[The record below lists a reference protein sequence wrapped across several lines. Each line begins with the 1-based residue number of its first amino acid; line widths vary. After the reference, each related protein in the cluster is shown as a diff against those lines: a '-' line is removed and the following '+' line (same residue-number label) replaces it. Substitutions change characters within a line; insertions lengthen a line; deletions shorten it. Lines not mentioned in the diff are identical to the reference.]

1 MGVVF
6 FSSFPIIGVM
16 LFPSFVLG
24 NASGESGVLLVPLSP
39 FSPFLS
45 LSLLSSPSPSFS
57 HSLFL
62 SFSVSLPLFLFLSP
76 FLLLFLLSSPLVR
89 TLFFFFEGTACTV
102 YFRDVR
108 DDTADCNQL
117 YLHWNKG
124 KFSLLAHE
132 FVYSDVCNFLVRSLA
147 ELSVFLLPRCP
158 AFLLT
163 RILNKVINKYTCI
176 SES

>member
-1 MGVVF
+1 MRVVF
-6 FSSFPIIGVM
+6 FPRFPFMGVM
-16 LFPSFVLG
+16 LFPSFMLG
-24 NASGESGVLLVPLSP
+24 NASGENGVLLVPLSP
-39 FSPFLS
+39 FSP
-45 LSLLSSPSPSFS
+45 LLSSPSPSFS

-62 SFSVSLPLFLFLSP
+62 SFSVFLPLFLFLSP
-76 FLLLFLLSSPLVR
+76 FLLPPLLVC

-132 FVYSDVCNFLVRSLA
+132 FVYSNVCDFLVRSLSCLFFFYRDA
-147 ELSVFLLPRCP
+147 HFFLLM
-158 AFLLT
+158 
-163 RILNKVINKYTCI
+163 RILNKVINKHTCVY
-176 SES
+176 ES

>member
-6 FSSFPIIGVM
+6 FPSFPFLGVI

-24 NASGESGVLLVPLSP
+24 NAFGGSGVLLVPLSS

-45 LSLLSSPSPSFS
+45 LSLLSSPSHSFS

-62 SFSVSLPLFLFLSP
+62 SFSFSLPLFLFSSP
-76 FLLLFLLSSPLVR
+76 FPLIFLLPPLLVR

-108 DDTADCNQL
+108 DDTVDCNQF
-117 YLHWNKG
+117 YLHWNKENI
-124 KFSLLAHE
+124 SILAHE
-132 FVYSDVCNFLVRSLA
+132 FVYSDVCNF
-147 ELSVFLLPRCP
+147 ELSVFLLSRCP
-158 AFLLT
+158 AFLLMRT
-163 RILNKVINKYTCI
+163 LNKVINKRTCV

>member
-6 FSSFPIIGVM
+6 FPSFPFMGVM
-16 LFPSFVLG
+16 LFHSFVLW
-24 NASGESGVLLVPLSP
+24 NASGGSGVLLVPLSP
-39 FSPFLS
+39 FSPLLS

-62 SFSVSLPLFLFLSP
+62 SFSFSLPLFFFPLHFFSFSFSIPFSFALS
-76 FLLLFLLSSPLVR
+76 
-89 TLFFFFEGTACTV
+89 FFFFEGTACTI

-117 YLHWNKG
+117 YLHWNKE

-158 AFLLT
+158 AF
-163 RILNKVINKYTCI
+163 
-176 SES
+176 

>member
-6 FSSFPIIGVM
+6 FPSFPFIGVM

-24 NASGESGVLLVPLSP
+24 NASGESSVLLVPLSP
-39 FSPFLS
+39 FSPLLS

-57 HSLFL
+57 HFLFL
-62 SFSVSLPLFLFLSP
+62 SFSFSLPLFLFPFP
-76 FLLLFLLSSPLVR
+76 FLLLFLLPPLLVR
-89 TLFFFFEGTACTV
+89 TLFFFEGTACSV

-117 YLHWNKG
+117 YLHWNKE

-132 FVYSDVCNFLVRSLA
+132 FVYSDVCNFLVRSLV

-158 AFLLT
+158 TFF
-163 RILNKVINKYTCI
+163 INEDIK
-176 SES
+176 